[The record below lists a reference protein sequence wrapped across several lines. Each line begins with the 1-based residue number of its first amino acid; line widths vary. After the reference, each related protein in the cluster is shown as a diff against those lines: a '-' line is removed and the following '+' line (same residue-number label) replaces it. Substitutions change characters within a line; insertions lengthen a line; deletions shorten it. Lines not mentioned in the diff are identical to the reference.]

1 MQRGISPVVGVALLA
16 FLTILLA
23 LTVGAAVP
31 SLSDEPPPRAQLSVS
46 ANASADRIAIT
57 HHSGSALD
65 VTDLRVAVAVDGTE
79 LTHQPPVPFFA
90 ARGFRSGPT
99 GPFNTASPDDWR
111 AGQTAGFRIAS
122 TNNPTLDPGATVAVT
137 VATDRT
143 ILLETTTTAT

>member
-90 ARGFRSGPT
+90 ARGFR
-99 GPFNTASPDDWR
+99 
-111 AGQTAGFRIAS
+111 IAS

-143 ILLETTTTAT
+143 ILLDTTTTAT